1 MKNYETYND
10 SLLSPHNPNG
20 DGYTEESEPEE
31 INYDNPNPNIETE
44 YEQYLAQQ
52 KQPDLTTML
61 FKQIL
66 TSF

>member
-20 DGYTEESEPEE
+20 EGYTEESEPEE
-31 INYDNPNPNIETE
+31 TDYDNPDPPEEEPET
-44 YEQYLAQQ
+44 
-52 KQPDLTTML
+52 DLTVML

>member
-1 MKNYETYND
+1 MKNYEIYND

-20 DGYTEESEPEE
+20 DGYTEESELEE
-31 INYDNPNPNIETE
+31 INYDNLDPQEEEEET
-44 YEQYLAQQ
+44 
-52 KQPDLTTML
+52 DLTTML

>member
-31 INYDNPNPNIETE
+31 INYDNPDPQEEEPET
-44 YEQYLAQQ
+44 
-52 KQPDLTTML
+52 DLTVML

>member
-31 INYDNPNPNIETE
+31 INYDNPDP
-44 YEQYLAQQ
+44 Q
-52 KQPDLTTML
+52 DVV
-61 FKQIL
+61 IL
-66 TSF
+66 TDYTKPLKPKKM

>member
-31 INYDNPNPNIETE
+31 INYDNLDPQEE
-44 YEQYLAQQ
+44 EEEF
-52 KQPDLTTML
+52 KKHRKDLTTEL
-61 FKQIL
+61 FKLIE
-66 TSF
+66 TSFKP

>member
-31 INYDNPNPNIETE
+31 INYNNSDPQEEEEKT
-44 YEQYLAQQ
+44 
-52 KQPDLTTML
+52 DLTTML
-61 FKQIL
+61 FKQLL

>member
-31 INYDNPNPNIETE
+31 INYNNSDTQEEEEKT
-44 YEQYLAQQ
+44 
-52 KQPDLTTML
+52 DLTTML

>member
-10 SLLSPHNPNG
+10 SLLSP
-20 DGYTEESEPEE
+20 EPIQEKE
-31 INYDNPNPNIETE
+31 TDTSKTDYDNPNPPEEEEKT
-44 YEQYLAQQ
+44 
-52 KQPDLTTML
+52 DLTTML

>member
-10 SLLSPHNPNG
+10 SLLSPEPIQEKE
-20 DGYTEESEPEE
+20 TESDSETD
-31 INYDNPNPNIETE
+31 YDNPNPPEEDPET
-44 YEQYLAQQ
+44 
-52 KQPDLTTML
+52 DLTVML

>member
-20 DGYTEESEPEE
+20 EGYTEESEPEE
-31 INYDNPNPNIETE
+31 TDYDNPDPPEEEEKT
-44 YEQYLAQQ
+44 
-52 KQPDLTTML
+52 DLTTML

>member
-10 SLLSPHNPNG
+10 SLLSPEPIQEKE
-20 DGYTEESEPEE
+20 TESDSETDYDNADPPEEEPE
-31 INYDNPNPNIETE
+31 T
-44 YEQYLAQQ
+44 
-52 KQPDLTTML
+52 DLTTML

>member
-20 DGYTEESEPEE
+20 EGYTEESEPEE
-31 INYDNPNPNIETE
+31 TDYDNPDPQEEEPET
-44 YEQYLAQQ
+44 
-52 KQPDLTTML
+52 DLTVML

>member
-10 SLLSPHNPNG
+10 SLLSPEPVQEKE
-20 DGYTEESEPEE
+20 TESDSETD
-31 INYDNPNPNIETE
+31 YDNPNPPEEEKT
-44 YEQYLAQQ
+44 
-52 KQPDLTTML
+52 DLTTML

>member
-31 INYDNPNPNIETE
+31 TDYDNLDLSEEEEKT
-44 YEQYLAQQ
+44 
-52 KQPDLTTML
+52 DLTTML

>member
-20 DGYTEESEPEE
+20 DGYTEESKSEE
-31 INYDNPNPNIETE
+31 TDYDNPNPPEEEEKT
-44 YEQYLAQQ
+44 
-52 KQPDLTTML
+52 DLTTML

>member
-1 MKNYETYND
+1 MKNYSISD
-10 SLLSPHNPNG
+10 DFLAPHNPNG

-31 INYDNPNPNIETE
+31 TDYDNPDPPKDEPET
-44 YEQYLAQQ
+44 
-52 KQPDLTTML
+52 DLTVTL

>member
-20 DGYTEESEPEE
+20 DGYTEESELEE
-31 INYDNPNPNIETE
+31 TDYDNPDPPEEEEKT
-44 YEQYLAQQ
+44 
-52 KQPDLTTML
+52 DLTTML

>member
-20 DGYTEESEPEE
+20 EGYTEESEPEE
-31 INYDNPNPNIETE
+31 INYDNSDPQEEEEKT
-44 YEQYLAQQ
+44 
-52 KQPDLTTML
+52 DLTVML

>member
-31 INYDNPNPNIETE
+31 TDYDNPDPPEEEPET
-44 YEQYLAQQ
+44 
-52 KQPDLTTML
+52 DLTVML

>member
-20 DGYTEESEPEE
+20 DGYTEESEPEGTD
-31 INYDNPNPNIETE
+31 YDNPDPEEEPEI
-44 YEQYLAQQ
+44 
-52 KQPDLTTML
+52 DLTVSL

>member
-31 INYDNPNPNIETE
+31 TDYDNPNPPEE
-44 YEQYLAQQ
+44 EPE
-52 KQPDLTTML
+52 PDLLVTF

-66 TSF
+66 SSF

>member
-31 INYDNPNPNIETE
+31 INYNNSDPQEEEEKT
-44 YEQYLAQQ
+44 
-52 KQPDLTTML
+52 DLTTML

>member
-1 MKNYETYND
+1 MKNYETNND

-20 DGYTEESEPEE
+20 EGYTEESELEE
-31 INYDNPNPNIETE
+31 TDYDNPDPPEEEEKT
-44 YEQYLAQQ
+44 
-52 KQPDLTTML
+52 DLTTML

>member
-10 SLLSPHNPNG
+10 SLLSPEPMQEKET
-20 DGYTEESEPEE
+20 DTSETD
-31 INYDNPNPNIETE
+31 YDNPNPPEEEPET
-44 YEQYLAQQ
+44 
-52 KQPDLTTML
+52 DLTTML

>member
-20 DGYTEESEPEE
+20 EGYTEETQSEETD
-31 INYDNPNPNIETE
+31 YDNPDPPEEDPET
-44 YEQYLAQQ
+44 
-52 KQPDLTTML
+52 DLTVML